1 MRSVQYFQELY
12 LRKVKKTR
20 LNYRKH
26 NFLALGVK
34 RLTDH
39 EKFLLGKV
47 ILGTWY
53 VVVQFYPCFKFSFL
67 LFQTHYHVIT
77 IPEKQK
83 KIKFEPRIKLNHNRY
98 ILLGYYLNRISKS
111 NTKILK
117 AVTHHRKLSVICN
130 PSLQELIKDFR
141 PRIYGPF

>member
-1 MRSVQYFQELY
+1 MLWFNFILA
-12 LRKVKKTR
+12 L
-20 LNYRKH
+20 
-26 NFLALGVK
+26 NFL
-34 RLTDH
+34 
-39 EKFLLGKV
+39 FS
-47 ILGTWY
+47 
-53 VVVQFYPCFKFSFL
+53 CFKLIIML
-67 LFQTHYHVIT
+67 LSYIT

-130 PSLQELIKDFR
+130 PSLQQLIKDFR